1 MKCRISAAGCHCHQ
15 SAPPLV
21 IPLLTVI
28 FKKPFCLS
36 EVRSGDAGR
45 PFSTGYVC
53 SKLNYLSMQKARGEV
68 GGEKMGGREEK
79 REKEE
84 RGHYWLGM

>member
-1 MKCRISAAGCHCHQ
+1 MRCRISAAGRHCHQ

-45 PFSTGYVC
+45 TFSTGYVC

-68 GGEKMGGREEK
+68 SGEKMGGREEK
-79 REKEE
+79 RKKE